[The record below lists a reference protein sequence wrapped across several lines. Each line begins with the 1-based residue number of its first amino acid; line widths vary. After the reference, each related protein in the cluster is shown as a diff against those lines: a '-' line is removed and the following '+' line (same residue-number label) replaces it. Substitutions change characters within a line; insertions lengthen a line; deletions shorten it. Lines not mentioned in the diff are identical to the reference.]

1 MNRLNRFRDLN
12 GSQKTEIRVSPNSQR
27 LRGHAILAFGKPP
40 FSYFQ
45 NVAIGYVKKT
55 KYFILADCSLYVS
68 ERRNHA

>member
-12 GSQKTEIRVSPNSQR
+12 GLQKTEIRVSPNSQR